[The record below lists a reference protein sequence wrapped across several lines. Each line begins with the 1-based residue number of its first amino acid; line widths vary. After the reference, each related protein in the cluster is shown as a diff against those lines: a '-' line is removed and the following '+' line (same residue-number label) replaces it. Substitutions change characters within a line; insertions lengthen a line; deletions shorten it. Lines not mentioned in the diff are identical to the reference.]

1 MIIKN
6 KERII
11 VEASINNLEATV
23 NALIGDLTILK
34 SKIEEI
40 DKNKLEER
48 ILAIEVEISE
58 IRAGL

>member
-1 MIIKN
+1 M
-6 KERII
+6 
-11 VEASINNLEATV
+11 EASINNLEATV